1 MPDIDFQSSPGSAAE
16 PFFSSIGALLQCHA
30 AASPDRAAIIG
41 PTGAAVSYAELWAL
55 TSELLRDLRA
65 LGIGPAD
72 RLAVMLPR
80 GSENAIVLTAVAASA
95 VCVPVNPDFTADEL
109 LRYFS
114 DLRLSALVT
123 RADMSSASRGVAHTL
138 GIPVIEIAPRERA
151 GFVLTGRPIRPAV
164 AAGVATSADD
174 AFILLT
180 SGTASRPK
188 MVPLTQASV
197 CRSAYN
203 AGAVLRLTGEDRLL
217 NVLPLFHAHGLISG
231 VLTALSAG
239 SSVICTSGFDAQG
252 FFACLRELRPSWYTA
267 VPAIHRA
274 LLSASEAQADSVS
287 DCSLRVIRSASSSLA
302 PAVLEGLEAL
312 FGVPVIETY
321 GMTEG
326 ASQIAA
332 NPIELRKVG
341 SVGRSAGPEIAI
353 MDEQGGVLPVGARGE
368 IMLRGPTITRGYCDD
383 PAATAAAFRDGWF
396 RTGDLGYLDAD
407 GYLFI
412 AGRIKDIINRGG
424 QKVSPE
430 EVEQVLL
437 RHPDVLEAAA
447 FAMPHP
453 RLGEAVAAAI
463 VPKPKARLDADQ
475 LRQFAGTQLAG
486 YKVPSV
492 IHLATALPKGASGKI
507 KRSALAETFAAPVNA
522 PAAGASAPRTEAE
535 MQLAG
540 IWAGLLECS
549 EIGVD
554 QDVFALGADSILVT
568 QFLSRVR
575 DQLRVTLSFR
585 DVFDAPTVAA
595 LAARLQATSRRRA
608 IAAPGWRAPAA
619 YEVAAPLSFQQQRI
633 HFLADLDPTGC
644 HYNVV
649 EAVRLTGPLDVAAL
663 DASIAEISRRHDTL
677 RSTFSERRGR
687 RVQIAQ
693 PAPAKLHRID
703 LGDTPAADRE
713 GGVRNEVLQIMRSR
727 ADLAQQPPFQAW
739 LFHFAD
745 DDHALVVR
753 IHHVATDGWSQRLF
767 WEELGAHYG
776 RHCGLSADRLPPPLI
791 QYRQFVAWQQGW
803 LRTQAA
809 KQQLAYWHA
818 QLEGLTVLPLRTDRP
833 RPVSLSGRGA
843 RHALAFT
850 PVLSERIRAF
860 CRAEGVT
867 PFMTL
872 LAAFQGLLYRV
883 TGHADVAVGSLIAN
897 RNQVEIERLIG
908 MFANTIVLRTD
919 LSGDPSFRA
928 LLARVRTVTIDAYR
942 NQDLP
947 IEEVLRTAPLLRG
960 QDAAPLFRVMFIL
973 QNATT
978 TTPTLPGLSVD
989 LIDVDPGLARFDL
1002 TLELNDSG
1010 EAYAGF
1016 FEYSTDL
1023 FEAGTIARM
1032 AAHLDTLLQ
1041 AALDDPGAP
1050 ITQLEM
1056 LPASE
1061 RREVLKLAAGSRID
1075 FGSQG
1080 DVLAGLAAQVARMP
1094 EAIAVSDAGHR
1105 ISYREL
1111 DASSAA
1117 IAGRL
1122 ISEGLGPEAVVALW
1136 GARSPHLLAAMVGV
1150 HRAGA
1155 AFLCLDPAQPA
1166 ARLVHMLKDSGAAF
1180 ILASEGEV
1188 AALQPVMDQFATE
1201 VQPRIALI
1209 DELVT
1214 TPPSGGAALPS
1225 VAETGLAYVIYTSG
1239 SSGWPKGTLIER
1251 RGLANHLASVVAAF
1265 GLGPGDVVAQT
1276 APQSFVIAVWQ
1287 CLAGLTVGARIH
1299 VCAAEV
1305 VRDPVL
1311 LAQEIGAHGITVLQ
1325 IVPSLLRALLEQ
1337 VEDQA
1342 ITRALSGLRIVIA
1355 TGEPLTV
1362 DLCRSWL
1369 THFPDIPL
1377 VNAYGASEC
1386 SDDVTLHRMTSAP
1399 EPGGVV
1405 SIGQSL
1411 PNTQV
1416 YVLDGQFQPVPIGVV
1431 GEICVGG
1438 AGVARGYL
1446 NDPARTAERFVPD
1459 PFSAI
1464 AGARLY
1470 RTGDLGRRRAD
1481 GALECLGRMDRQLK
1495 IRGHRIEL
1503 QEIEQV
1509 LLDHPLVRH
1518 AIVEPHG
1525 LAGRDIR
1532 LIAHVVPASGGRLT
1546 ASELRSFIKAK
1557 LPGHMIPSAF
1567 LFLDRLPL
1575 NAHGKVDR
1583 AVLRV
1588 SPIADVT
1595 EGPEPIAPE
1604 NAIETL
1610 VCEIWAEVLKRRR
1623 IGATDNFFEL
1633 GGHSLLAGQVMA
1645 RLAAALQLSLPMK
1658 VLFEA
1663 PTVTAFA
1670 QRIDQ
1675 ARAQQLQPMQ
1685 LIPAIARGAGPQ
1697 ASMAQAQM
1705 IRMEHALPGLPQF
1718 NLPFAFRLVGP
1729 IKIDALARG
1738 LSDVVRRHDVLRTGF
1753 GRGDDEPHAVVI
1765 APDQVPGILSVEDL
1779 ADGVADDDDRP
1790 SQRLRLRAAK
1800 LIAQQEAWTPFDVS
1814 HAPLLR
1820 ARLLRLAVDD
1830 HVLLITFHH
1839 AVVDGWSIG
1848 LLLEEISQ
1856 TCSSLPAP
1864 EPLLPPQGKL
1874 TFSDVAR
1881 WQRAWCTTA
1890 AADEQMCYWR
1900 EVLHAATPVFGP
1912 GGRGVAARL
1921 GARTGHEPVQ
1931 LTRSLIKRLDAFAK
1945 SQNGTLFMGLLTA
1958 LNAVLMKRTGRQD
1971 ICIATSMANRVQP
1984 ATERVVGPLEN
1995 TVIIRT
2001 RLTPDLSFAEA
2012 FDRVR
2017 RAVLDAHAR
2026 QELPFNVLA
2035 EQLADKDSIDPAGL
2049 IQVYFTLQNP
2059 LRQPLRLPGVA
2070 VNPLGDVAREGQP
2083 VLPVNQTWLSLMLKE
2098 RPTGITGTLGYKT
2111 DLFASDDM
2119 ATWVADFRAILEM
2132 AIAGSRTSLAEL
2144 LDRQAA

>member
-1 MPDIDFQSSPGSAAE
+1 
-16 PFFSSIGALLQCHA
+16 
-30 AASPDRAAIIG
+30 
-41 PTGAAVSYAELWAL
+41 
-55 TSELLRDLRA
+55 
-65 LGIGPAD
+65 
-72 RLAVMLPR
+72 MLPR
-80 GSENAIVLTAVAASA
+80 GPENAIVLIAVAAGV
-95 VCVPVNPDFTADEL
+95 VCVPVNPDLTADEL

-138 GIPVIEIAPRERA
+138 GIPVIDIAPRERA
-151 GFVLTGRPIRPAV
+151 GFTLTGRPIRPAV
-164 AAGVATSADD
+164 AAGMATAADD

-239 SSVICTSGFDAQG
+239 SSVICTSGFDALS
-252 FFACLRELRPSWYTA
+252 FFACLRDLRPTWYTA

-274 LLSASEAQADSVS
+274 LLSAAEAQADVVS
-287 DCSLRVIRSASSSLA
+287 HCSLRVIRSASSSLA

-332 NPIELRKVG
+332 NPMERRKVG
-341 SVGRSAGPEIAI
+341 SVGRPAGPEIAI
-353 MDEQGGVLPVGARGE
+353 MDERGRMLPVGARGE
-368 IMLRGPTITRGYCDD
+368 IMLRGPTVTRGYCDD
-383 PAATAAAFRDGWF
+383 AAATAAAFRDDWF
-396 RTGDLGYLDAD
+396 RTGDLGFLDAD

-463 VPKPKARLDADQ
+463 VPKPKAMLDADQ
-475 LRQFAGTQLAG
+475 LRKFAATLLAG

-492 IHLATALPKGASGKI
+492 IHLATTLPKGASGKI
-507 KRSALAETFAAPVNA
+507 KRSALGQTFAAPLKV
-522 PAAGASAPRTEAE
+522 PPAGASAPQTEEE
-535 MQLAG
+535 MQLAE

-595 LAARLQATSRRRA
+595 LAARLQAAARRRA

-619 YEVAAPLSFQQQRI
+619 YETAAPLSFQQQRI
-633 HFLADLDPTGC
+633 RFLADLDPTGC

-649 EAVRLTGPLDVAAL
+649 EAVRLAGPLDAAAL
-663 DASIAEISRRHDTL
+663 HACIAEISARHDTL

-687 RVQIAQ
+687 PIQIVQ
-693 PAPAKLHRID
+693 PALAELQRVD
-703 LGDTPAADRE
+703 LGGTPAADRD
-713 GGVRNEVLQIMRSR
+713 GVVRNEVLQIMRSKV
-727 ADLAQQPPFQAW
+727 DPGQQPPFQAW
-739 LFHFAD
+739 LFHLAD
-745 DDHALVVR
+745 DDHALVIH
-753 IHHVATDGWSQRLF
+753 IHHVATDGWSQRLL
-767 WEELGAHYG
+767 WEELSAHYR
-776 RHCGLSADRLPPPLI
+776 RHCGLSADRQPTPVI

-803 LRTQAA
+803 LRTQEA

-818 QLEGLTVLPLRTDRP
+818 QLEGLTALPLRTDRP
-833 RPVSLSGRGA
+833 RPARLSGRGA
-843 RHALAFT
+843 RHALVFT
-850 PVLSERIRAF
+850 PALSERVRAF
-860 CRAEGVT
+860 SRAEGVT

-872 LAAFQGLLYRV
+872 LAAFQGVLYRT

-978 TTPTLPGLSVD
+978 TTPTLPGLSVE
-989 LIDVDPGLARFDL
+989 LIDVDPGIARFDL

-1010 EAYAGF
+1010 EAYTGF
-1016 FEYSTDL
+1016 LEYSTDL
-1023 FEAGTIARM
+1023 FDADTIARM

-1041 AALDDPGAP
+1041 AVLDDPSAP
-1050 ITQLEM
+1050 MTQLEM

-1061 RREVLKLAAGSRID
+1061 RREVLELAAGPRID

-1080 DVLAGLAAQVARMP
+1080 DVLVGLAAQVAHMP

-1105 ISYREL
+1105 ISYRDL

-1117 IAGRL
+1117 IADRL
-1122 ISEGLGPEAVVALW
+1122 IGEGLGPEAVVALW
-1136 GARSPHLLAAMVGV
+1136 GARSPHLLAAIVGV

-1155 AFLCLDPAQPA
+1155 AFLCLDPTQPA
-1166 ARLVHMLKDSGAAF
+1166 TRLVHMLEDSGAAF
-1180 ILASEGEV
+1180 ILASQGEV
-1188 AALQPVMDQFATE
+1188 AALQPIMNQLATE
-1201 VQPRIALI
+1201 VQPRIAVI

-1214 TPPSGGAALPS
+1214 TPPSDRASLPS
-1225 VAETGLAYVIYTSG
+1225 RAETGLAYVIYTSG

-1265 GLGPGDVVAQT
+1265 ELGPGDVVAQT

-1299 VCAAEV
+1299 VCATEV

-1311 LAQEIGAHGITVLQ
+1311 LAREIGAHGITVLQ

-1337 VEDQA
+1337 IGDQA

-1355 TGEPLTV
+1355 TGEPLTA

-1369 THFPDIPL
+1369 MHFPDIPL

-1399 EPGGVV
+1399 EPGGAVP
-1405 SIGQSL
+1405 IGQPL

-1416 YVLDGQFQPVPIGVV
+1416 HVLDGQFRPVPIGVV

-1459 PFSAI
+1459 PFSAK

-1470 RTGDLGRRRAD
+1470 RTGDLGRRRGD
-1481 GALECLGRMDRQLK
+1481 GTLECFGRMDRQVK

-1525 LAGRDIR
+1525 LGGDMR
-1532 LIAHVVPASGGRLT
+1532 LIAHVVPASGSQLT
-1546 ASELRSFIKAK
+1546 ASELRSVLRAK
-1557 LPGHMIPSAF
+1557 LSAQMIPAAF
-1567 LFLDRLPL
+1567 LLLDRMPL

-1583 AVLRV
+1583 AALRA
-1588 SPIADVT
+1588 SPVADVT
-1595 EGPEPIAPE
+1595 EGPVLIAPE
-1604 NAIETL
+1604 NAIEKL
-1610 VCEIWAEVLKRRR
+1610 VCDIWAEVLKRRS
-1623 IGATDNFFEL
+1623 IGTTDNFFEL

-1645 RLAAALQLSLPMK
+1645 RLAGALKLSLPMK

-1675 ARAQQLQPMQ
+1675 ARAEQVQPMQ
-1685 LIPAIARGAGPQ
+1685 LIPEIARDAGPQ
-1697 ASMAQAQM
+1697 ISMAQAQM

-1729 IKIDALARG
+1729 INIDALARS
-1738 LSDVVRRHDVLRTGF
+1738 LSDVVRRHDALRTQF
-1753 GRGDDEPHAVVI
+1753 GRGDDEPDAVVI
-1765 APDQVPGILSVEDL
+1765 SPDQVPKILSVEDL
-1779 ADGVADDDDRP
+1779 AEGAAEEDDR
-1790 SQRLRLRAAK
+1790 SSLRQRLRAAK
-1800 LIAQQEAWTPFDVS
+1800 LIAQQEAWTPFEVG

-1820 ARLLRLAVDD
+1820 ARLLRLAADD
-1830 HVLLITFHH
+1830 HLLLLTFHH

-1848 LLLEEISQ
+1848 LLLEEISRAYP
-1856 TCSSLPAP
+1856 SLPASR
-1864 EPLLPPQGKL
+1864 PQL
-1874 TFSDVAR
+1874 APRSSLAFSDIAR
-1881 WQRAWCTTA
+1881 WQRTWCSTA
-1890 AADEQMCYWR
+1890 AAGEQMRYWR
-1900 EVLHAATPVFGP
+1900 EALHGAKPLFVAG
-1912 GGRGVAARL
+1912 GGRVAARP
-1921 GARTGHEPVQ
+1921 GSRTGHEPVQ
-1931 LTRSLIKRLDAFAK
+1931 LTRSLIKRLEAFGK

-1958 LNAVLMKRTGRQD
+1958 LNALLMKRTGRQD
-1971 ICIATSMANRVQP
+1971 LCIATSMANRAQP
-1984 ATERVVGPLEN
+1984 ATEHVVGPLEN

-2012 FDRVR
+2012 FARVR

-2035 EQLADKDSIDPAGL
+2035 EHLADKDDIDPAGL

-2059 LRQPLRLPGVA
+2059 LRQPLRLPGIA
-2070 VNPLGDVAREGQP
+2070 VKPFGDGTREGQP

-2098 RPTGITGTLGYKT
+2098 RPTGITGTLGYKA
-2111 DLFASDDM
+2111 DLFAPDDM

-2132 AIAGSRTSLAEL
+2132 AIAGSQTSLAEL
-2144 LDRQAA
+2144 LDRRAA